1 MRKEGDKRKIKE
13 MKDKRSNI
21 PRVETKKRECW
32 KFLDWRMNSEN
43 DSRVHGQPSFAS
55 LSFLLFGLPSWV
67 IILFLSAIVFSLLNK
82 DFIKHYK
89 QDYHWRWEKWRCK
102 KRTNQKKRNPRQ
114 LSYEGVTGVSS
125 LFTSIF
131 CLSSAVFSWKVSES
145 LEDFYR
151 SYIVNSHCLYYKRRT
166 DKLLKK
172 RENIRQ
178 AVSKDLTSSSK
189 FSGSCVLTLQTLLR
203 RNKR

>member
-102 KRTNQKKRNPRQ
+102 KRTKKVRPNKRTVPSWVFLRYRNSCL
-114 LSYEGVTGVSS
+114 LSSS
-125 LFTSIF
+125 CFLLPFTLLSLTLFT
-131 CLSSAVFSWKVSES
+131 LSH
-145 LEDFYR
+145 L
-151 SYIVNSHCLYYKRRT
+151 HT
-166 DKLLKK
+166 
-172 RENIRQ
+172 
-178 AVSKDLTSSSK
+178 
-189 FSGSCVLTLQTLLR
+189 
-203 RNKR
+203 